1 MKDYYAILGV
11 PRDASFRTIKRA
23 YRRMA
28 RRHHPDLHQ
37 GSKEAEERFKEIG
50 EAYEVLGSPRR
61 RALYD
66 RGAWASAREDV
77 VSGKVS
83 SPGRGIVETETLI
96 ANFMDLLRRWGGKKH
111 P

>member
-1 MKDYYAILGV
+1 
-11 PRDASFRTIKRA
+11 
-23 YRRMA
+23 MA

-50 EAYEVLGSPRR
+50 EAYEVLGDPRKR
-61 RALYD
+61 TLYD
-66 RGAWASAREDV
+66 RGARASAREDV

-83 SPGRGIVETETLI
+83 SPHRGIVETETLI
-96 ANFMDLLRRWGGKKH
+96 ANFMDLVRRWGGKKD

>member
-1 MKDYYAILGV
+1 
-11 PRDASFRTIKRA
+11 
-23 YRRMA
+23 MA

-50 EAYEVLGSPRR
+50 EAYEVLGDPRK

-66 RGAWASAREDV
+66 RGARASGEED
-77 VSGKVS
+77 SIPYGVS

-96 ANFMDLLRRWGGKKH
+96 ANFMDLVRRWGGKKD